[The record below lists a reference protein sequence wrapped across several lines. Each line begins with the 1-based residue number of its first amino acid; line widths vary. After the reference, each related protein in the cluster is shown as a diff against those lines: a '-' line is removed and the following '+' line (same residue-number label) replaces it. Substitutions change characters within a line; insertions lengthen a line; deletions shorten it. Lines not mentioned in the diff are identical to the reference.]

1 MNCGFCQSFI
11 CGKKT
16 DRQNDIARDRI
27 FSLFTFIAV
36 RNPSVTVKKSNKNM
50 DIDRKSNKVK
60 KIPQPLI
67 NKGTAVLF
75 YGPSGGT

>member
-1 MNCGFCQSFI
+1 MRAN
-11 CGKKT
+11 KKEV
-16 DRQNDIARDRI
+16 
-27 FSLFTFIAV
+27 SV